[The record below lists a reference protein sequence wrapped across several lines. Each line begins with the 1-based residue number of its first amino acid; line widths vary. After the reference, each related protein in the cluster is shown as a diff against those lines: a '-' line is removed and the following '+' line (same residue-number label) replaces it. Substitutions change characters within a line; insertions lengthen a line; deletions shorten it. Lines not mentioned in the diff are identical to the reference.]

1 MKMTQI
7 PLVSSYSFKVY
18 FVPRYDYHILSVSFD
33 KTMVVGMN
41 IKGSPTSIELFGL
54 QDAVGDSQDLF
65 DDLPDI
71 PVTTQQQFTTPSKKR
86 PCFRSPHL
94 SSGRKNDLISPLS
107 AAISNSVQ
115 GIYCSQEVSTLLIVT

>member
-1 MKMTQI
+1 
-7 PLVSSYSFKVY
+7 
-18 FVPRYDYHILSVSFD
+18 
-33 KTMVVGMN
+33 MN

-54 QDAVGDSQDLF
+54 QDVAGDSQDLF

-115 GIYCSQEVSTLLIVT
+115 GIYCSQEVSTLLIVSCDVIL